1 MATAETELKE
11 TLDTRLAAYKAAM
24 DAWKTSIQQ
33 EEDFATPDHSMKEW
47 EDWDEAGFRE
57 AELRDRAKAA
67 RTLYVNALRQKLYNF

>member
-1 MATAETELKE
+1 MTAAQAQLKDE
-11 TLDTRLAAYKAAM
+11 LDTRLAAYKAAM
-24 DAWKTSIQQ
+24 DAWRASIQL

-67 RTLYVNALRQKLYNF
+67 RTLYVDALRRKLYNF